1 MLSDKLGMV
10 GSSSHVDDAKDIRM
24 ILQRVCLAGGLVQ
37 VKHQAFTQ
45 DVALYAEME
54 DRIILGITDVLR
66 GQWGLKP
73 GGHLLMTLEDR
84 GKRYE
89 AIIELA
95 GHGRYQ
101 GVESCAFLH
110 PRTLKCLSDERLSDF
125 VPDRPIPCTYT
136 THALGIK
143 DGKVRSFGPQGVEL
157 CFAGTDVRDGLLR
170 IGDETVL
177 ELALGK
183 GERLVAPSRVA
194 HFGDGFAGIGFRQDV
209 DQGFLMAYRRW
220 LDEMVR
226 AQHRRDQ
233 EGFDPKGAQGTGSSE
248 TEAPRTGSE
257 AKWLVDRDPLLLIVS
272 EGDAFPRRMAE
283 SLGKKYG
290 LAYLDYVQGRVQ
302 PCLGAL
308 GADPG
313 GWGRV
318 KLILVH
324 QRLRVSSGL
333 ELTKELSVTEG
344 CPLPIL
350 VVGLEEDVSLKR
362 NRAIASGAVDFIS
375 VEPFHVLRVMKSI
388 EDTLKMFG

>member
-1 MLSDKLGMV
+1 MAGQSP
-10 GSSSHVDDAKDIRM
+10 HVDDAKDIRM
-24 ILQRVCLAGGLVQ
+24 ILQRVCRAGGLIQ
-37 VKHQAFTQ
+37 VKHQTFAQ
-45 DVALYAEME
+45 DFPIHAELE
-54 DRIILGITDVLR
+54 DRVVLGISDVIR

-73 GGHLLMTLEDR
+73 GNHVLMTLEDR
-84 GKRYE
+84 GKRFE
-89 AIIELA
+89 AILEMA
-95 GHGRYQ
+95 GHGRFQ

-110 PRTLKCLSDERLSDF
+110 PRMLKCLNEERLSDF
-125 VPDRPIPCTYT
+125 APDRPIPCTYT
-136 THALGIK
+136 THSLGIK
-143 DGKVRSFGPQGVEL
+143 DGKIRTFGQQGVEL
-157 CFAGTDVRDGLLR
+157 CFAGADVREGTLR
-170 IGDETVL
+170 LGDETVL

-183 GERLVAPSRVA
+183 DERLVAPARIG
-194 HFGDGFAGIGFRQDV
+194 HFGDGYVGVRFREDV
-209 DQGFLMAYRRW
+209 DQGFLLPYHRW

-226 AQHRRDQ
+226 GQHRRDQ
-233 EGFDPKGAQGTGSSE
+233 EGFDPKGAQAAARATE

-290 LAYLDYVQGRVQ
+290 LIYLDYVQGRVQ
-302 PCLGAL
+302 PCLASIGAE
-308 GADPG
+308 PG
-313 GWGRV
+313 GWGRI

-333 ELTKELSVTEG
+333 ELTKDLTVGEG

-375 VEPFHVLRVMKSI
+375 VDPFHVLRVMKAI

>member
-1 MLSDKLGMV
+1 MV
-10 GSSSHVDDAKDIRM
+10 
-24 ILQRVCLAGGLVQ
+24 LQRVCVSGGLVQ
-37 VKHQAFTQ
+37 VKHQAFVQ
-45 DVALYAEME
+45 DVALYAELE
-54 DRIILGITDVLR
+54 DRIVLGIPDVLR

-73 GGHLLMTLEDR
+73 GSHLLMTLEDR

-101 GVESCAFLH
+101 GVESCAFHH

-125 VPDRPIPCTYT
+125 MPDRPIPCTYT

-143 DGKVRSFGPQGVEL
+143 DGKLRTLGAQGVEL
-157 CFAGTDVRDGLLR
+157 CFAGAEVRDGLLR
-170 IGDETVL
+170 IGEETML
-177 ELALGK
+177 ELQLGK
-183 GERLVAPSRVA
+183 DERLVAPSRVA
-194 HFGDGFAGIGFRQDV
+194 HFGDGYAGIRFREDG
-209 DQGFLMAYRRW
+209 DQGFLLAYRRW

-233 EGFDPKGAQGTGSSE
+233 DGFDPKGAQAARASE

-257 AKWLVDRDPLLLIVS
+257 AKWLVDKDPLLLIVS

-318 KLILVH
+318 KLVLIH

-375 VEPFHVLRVMKSI
+375 VEPFHVLRVMKAI